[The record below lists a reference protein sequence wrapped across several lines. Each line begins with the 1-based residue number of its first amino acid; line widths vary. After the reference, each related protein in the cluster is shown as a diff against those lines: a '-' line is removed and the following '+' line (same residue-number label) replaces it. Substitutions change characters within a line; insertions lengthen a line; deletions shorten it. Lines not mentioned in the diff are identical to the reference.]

1 MVECT
6 CFESKR
12 ANGTV
17 GSNPALP
24 VNYTDKRILME
35 NLNIQLK
42 TKIALLKSL
51 SDRCFLIH
59 IVIFKVILFCDV
71 TFIQGL
77 IIWLILFSLTALNE
91 KFHLWFTDMHY
102 KFLFSS
108 KGSSTIYQTYLFC
121 LEARYFLEHRGS
133 KLFVFAS
140 VFFIGATVCAGILDS
155 SSIEYTKSTWF
166 VLVVSF
172 MLRTYF
178 KTVLVPI
185 FHPVR
190 SSSNPLESGR
200 WQIRYFHSSRS
211 LHMPFGAAAKEFAK
225 GISKFTL
232 AYPKST
238 FAFGSVGFGVPMS
251 QYMINK
257 QTTFELNHTTSAATQ
272 WGKMKQSACVPGNTL
287 DKDVCQAYTEI
298 FKLTVEA
305 VKKSF

>member
-1 MVECT
+1 VVECT

-24 VNYTDKRILME
+24 VI
-35 NLNIQLK
+35 NLGNLIMIYS
-42 TKIALLKSL
+42 TKILKDKWCLLKSL

-59 IVIFKVILFCDV
+59 IILFKTILFCDL
-71 TFIQGL
+71 TLIPGL
-77 IIWLILFSLTALNE
+77 IIWLILFNLTALNE

-108 KGSSTIYQTYLFC
+108 KGSSITYQTYLFC

-155 SSIEYTKSTWF
+155 SSIEYTKSTWV
-166 VLVVSF
+166 VLVVSL

-190 SSSNPLESGR
+190 SSSNLLESGR
-200 WQIRYFHSSRS
+200 LQIRYFHSSRS

-225 GISKFTL
+225 GISKFTF

-238 FAFGSVGFGVPMS
+238 LAFGLVGFGIPMA
-251 QYMINK
+251 QHMINK
-257 QTTFELNHTTSAATQ
+257 QTTFEFNDKTNAVAK
-272 WGKMKQSACVPGNTL
+272 WGKMKQSACAPGNTFN
-287 DKDVCQAYTEI
+287 KDVCHDYTEI
-298 FKLTVEA
+298 FNLTIEA
-305 VKKSF
+305 VRKTF

>member
-24 VNYTDKRILME
+24 VI
-35 NLNIQLK
+35 NLDNKIMLSIFKKLK
-42 TKIALLKSL
+42 NKWCLLKSL

-59 IVIFKVILFCDV
+59 IILFKIILFCDL
-71 TFIQGL
+71 TLIQGL

-238 FAFGSVGFGVPMS
+238 FAFGSVGFGVPMY

-272 WGKMKQSACVPGNTL
+272 WGKIKQSACVPGNTL